1 MEPEQQVDDGE
12 YAVITPEEMAAKAAN
27 RRMEIENQKTF
38 VEDRKTEV
46 ADLKEVMGGGSYD
59 MEKLSEEDGG
69 KRKSRTHEI
78 LRDERYA
85 RFQGKYYDNLVQ
97 YVLDHSR
104 HVPTWQQMQ
113 LYEAAS
119 KPGCRVAVSSG
130 HGTGSERGAGMG
142 VGLAF
147 KSFSFFQRASYGN
160 QYRTGAFSCV
170 EIS

>member
-1 MEPEQQVDDGE
+1 
-12 YAVITPEEMAAKAAN
+12 MAA
-27 RRMEIENQKTF
+27 
-38 VEDRKTEV
+38 
-46 ADLKEVMGGGSYD
+46 
-59 MEKLSEEDGG
+59 
-69 KRKSRTHEI
+69 RKSRTHEI

-130 HGTGSERGAGMG
+130 HGTGKSAALAWVLDWHLRVFHFSNALLTATNIEQARSVVWKYLDEVIEDMEAIYPWQRGY
-142 VGLAF
+142 F
-147 KSFSFFQRASYGN
+147 IKETRRYYASP
-160 QYRTGAFSCV
+160 A
-170 EIS
+170 